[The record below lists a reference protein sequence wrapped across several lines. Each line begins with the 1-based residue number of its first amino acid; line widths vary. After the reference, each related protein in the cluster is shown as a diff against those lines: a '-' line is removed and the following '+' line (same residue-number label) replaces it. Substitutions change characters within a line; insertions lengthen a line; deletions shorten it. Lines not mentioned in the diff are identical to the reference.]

1 MARQQTAWDTLPPI
15 TAGAASVAFL
25 MYPADVMR
33 ALKMASAGGGE
44 SSAFVLL
51 KNFIQAHGIKGLA
64 SQGVV
69 PELLQRTWSR
79 ISKFFMFPV
88 LHRQMWA
95 LEPSQGT
102 PFTKG
107 SAAMVATLPEMW
119 TCTPFETAKVA
130 LQLDS
135 TNRFK
140 NSAMGVA
147 KWIYREQGWKGLYCG
162 YAGLQ
167 YRQACWTSIYFA
179 TVDDVTK
186 RTKTGIEQ
194 LTGSNGSAVQRTSAV
209 VGGFL
214 AGTLGAV
221 INTPGDVVR
230 TNVQKQEMAKWLSP
244 PASGVP
250 KYSFGPS
257 YVWSGVTVSVDVA
270 NQIVR
275 TSGVGGLWKGFMFKT
290 VHLGG
295 GGALLNLLIPVFK
308 NMMGVTVE

>member
-1 MARQQTAWDTLPPI
+1 MARQQSAFDTLPPI

-51 KNFIQAHGIKGLA
+51 KNFIQAHGIKGFA

-79 ISKFFMFPV
+79 ISKFFLFPP
-88 LHRQMWA
+88 LHRLLWSKD
-95 LEPSQGT
+95 PSQGS

-107 SAAMVATLPEMW
+107 SAAMLATLPEMW

-135 TNRFK
+135 KNRFK
-140 NSAMGVA
+140 NSATGVA
-147 KWIYREQGWKGLYCG
+147 KWIFKEQGWKGLYCG

-179 TVDDVTK
+179 TVDDVT
-186 RTKTGIEQ
+186 RNTRQGLESM
-194 LTGSNGSAVQRTSAV
+194 TGSTGPAVTRCSAVL
-209 VGGFL
+209 GGFI
-214 AGTLGAV
+214 AGTFGAM

-230 TNVQKQEMAKWLSP
+230 TNVQKAEMAKWLNP
-244 PASGVP
+244 PESGIP
-250 KYSFGPS
+250 QYTFGPR
-257 YVWSGVTVSVDVA
+257 YVWSGVTVSADMA
-270 NQIVR
+270 GQIVR
-275 TSGVGGLWKGFMFKT
+275 QSGVGGLWKGFMFKT